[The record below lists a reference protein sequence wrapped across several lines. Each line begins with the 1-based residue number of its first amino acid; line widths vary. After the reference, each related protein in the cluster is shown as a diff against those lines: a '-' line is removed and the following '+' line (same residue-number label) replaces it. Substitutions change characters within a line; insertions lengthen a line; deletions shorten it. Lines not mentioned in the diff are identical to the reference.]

1 MVLADVAVEPGIVHK
16 REVGPPESPVE
27 LIPRDADPGGIVVGA
42 TLTLFMAGAHDVEE
56 LGKFIAHPWPG
67 IVLIGNSVDSQLAD
81 KCRRLW
87 LAASVCYLPE
97 GLSEAV
103 GATPDRDIDW
113 PVIVL
118 IHRPDNMFG
127 ARRVVSFADSLHT
140 KSRDPCL
147 DRLPE
152 GICLR
157 PAGCVDHEVTADLP
171 VGLDPFDDFLRGG
184 PVAEPAG
191 GRGDEALN
199 IELVRVAQEPDH
211 GLLIIGFVGDI
222 GENNQA
228 RFGNR
233 PGRKEQRGEEES
245 DLLDHG
251 VIENEI
257 GPGIER
263 KVNWSGTFRR
273 PTLFADCR
281 HVEVAS
287 REHDGVGSRD

>member
-1 MVLADVAVEPGIVHK
+1 
-16 REVGPPESPVE
+16 
-27 LIPRDADPGGIVVGA
+27 
-42 TLTLFMAGAHDVEE
+42 
-56 LGKFIAHPWPG
+56 
-67 IVLIGNSVDSQLAD
+67 
-81 KCRRLW
+81 
-87 LAASVCYLPE
+87 
-97 GLSEAV
+97 
-103 GATPDRDIDW
+103 
-113 PVIVL
+113 
-118 IHRPDNMFG
+118 
-127 ARRVVSFADSLHT
+127 
-140 KSRDPCL
+140 
-147 DRLPE
+147 
-152 GICLR
+152 
-157 PAGCVDHEVTADLP
+157 
-171 VGLDPFDDFLRGG
+171 
-184 PVAEPAG
+184 EPAG

-199 IELVRVAQEPDH
+199 IELVRVAQEADH